1 MRTLRTLQRRDAV
14 AMAGVLAA
22 ALVCLPTQLRAQDP
36 VAARMD
42 ASLRSAL
49 ATRPADEL
57 LTVVVELDRPVA
69 PLAGGDLVAL
79 RAEAT
84 TRLAPI
90 EDGAR
95 RGEFELVERL
105 WIVPAAVI
113 EADSA
118 ALAGLATQPGVRRLY
133 LDDRIPVRLEPAL
146 SISALAA
153 FTSPAMQIVGA
164 DAVWPAGVTGE
175 GLTVAFFDSGVD
187 VDNAM
192 VGSRWRGLRTP
203 IRASWFDPFFRAS
216 RPGDRIGHGTQVALT
231 AVGAL
236 AAGDTLLMPDGSSV
250 VAASDI
256 DVVSGTAPRAEWIA
270 ARIFDFFGGVP
281 YTRRSVILQ
290 AFQWALDPDGNPGTD
305 DAPDVI
311 NNSWGAIDAQNF
323 NVCNDVIYA
332 AIDAAEAAGIAV
344 VFAAGN
350 FGPTA
355 GSVIPPAARDD
366 PQLASFAVGATE
378 GQGNSLMVADFSGRG
393 PSPCNG
399 GIKPDIVAPG
409 RVPQIRTVN
418 VNKAQVSGF
427 TASGTSFSTGIV
439 SGALA
444 LVRQVNPSATPRQ
457 AKEFLTNTAALVDPP
472 QPNNNSGTGLLD
484 VPAAVQAAN
493 PSFVGP
499 LLQLESVTRES
510 DAVRVWVSNRGNRT
524 LRGVRLVMERAG
536 RSVADG
542 RLGRVDAGETR
553 SLRMELESGAA
564 VSGNG
569 ALRIIARDG
578 SGAILL
584 ARSLLV
590 DPPNLEGG
598 FVLQAGG
605 LEAGANDFGRLG
617 QIAATRGFV
626 VQGQDLLPAGA
637 FFVASGGRISDGI
650 YETVE
655 GLPGLKTEP
664 PAAST
669 DWGPDRA
676 ATDVQGTEA
685 TFRFDDR
692 EALLPVGVSV
702 DTRME
707 VTDVGGVAA
716 LEIVA
721 VIRNDGTGTANDL
734 TPGVFADW
742 DLQGGEDVTWDAQNE
757 ALVAISR
764 SGSGPV
770 AVLGGEQLA
779 RGNVAV
785 PLGTPDGF
793 GVYVS
798 GSGVLADGTFPDSIK
813 AALAEGRPADNLPG
827 AGTATDQGQLLSV
840 GPLSVAAGA
849 TELVR
854 FWLLVAP
861 DQNDAFQ
868 RLTELRATSPV
879 PPPTPAPGEGFV
891 LLPPFPNPLTVG
903 EGVMRFPFSIPQE
916 ARAAG
921 ARMTFE
927 IYDVAGRRLVE
938 ERFSVSGSAPLPV
951 PTWDGRLSGSRPAA
965 AGVYL
970 YVMRLDGENRSGRI
984 MILR

>member
-1 MRTLRTLQRRDAV
+1 
-14 AMAGVLAA
+14 
-22 ALVCLPTQLRAQDP
+22 
-36 VAARMD
+36 MD
-42 ASLRSAL
+42 ASLRAAL
-49 ATRPADEL
+49 GTRPASER
-57 LTVVVELDRPVA
+57 LTVVVELDRPATPVVA
-69 PLAGGDLVAL
+69 GDLVAL
-79 RAEAT
+79 RTDAT

-95 RGEFELVERL
+95 RGDFALVDRL

-118 ALAGLATQPGVRRLY
+118 ALAQLATQPGVHRLY
-133 LDDRIPVRLEPAL
+133 LDERIPVRLEPAL
-146 SISALAA
+146 SISARAA
-153 FTSPAMQIVGA
+153 FTSQAMQIVGA

-175 GLTVAFFDSGVD
+175 GIVVAFFDSGVD
-187 VDNAM
+187 VANAM
-192 VGSRWRGLRTP
+192 VSSRWRGRRTSV
-203 IRASWFDPFFRAS
+203 RASWFDPFFRAS
-216 RPGDRIGHGTQVALT
+216 RPVDRIGHGTQVALS

-236 AAGDTLLMPDGSSV
+236 ATGDTLLMPDGSSV

-350 FGPTA
+350 FGPATS
-355 GSVIPPAARDD
+355 SVIPPAARDD
-366 PQLASFAVGATE
+366 PQLVSFAVGATE
-378 GQGNSLMVADFSGRG
+378 GQGNGLIVADFSGRG

-399 GIKPDIVAPG
+399 GIKPNIVAPG
-409 RVPQIRTVN
+409 RVPQILAVSANKARVTGFTVN
-418 VNKAQVSGF
+418 
-427 TASGTSFSTGIV
+427 GTSFSTGIV

-444 LVRQVNPSATPRQ
+444 LVRQVNPGASPRQ
-457 AKEFLTNTAALVDPP
+457 AKQFLTNTASPVDPP
-472 QPNNNSGTGLLD
+472 EPNNNSGAGLVD

-510 DAVRVWVSNRGNRT
+510 DALRVWVSNRGNRT
-524 LRGVRLVMERAG
+524 LRDVRLVAERAG
-536 RSVADG
+536 RPVADG
-542 RLGRVDAGETR
+542 QLGRVDAGETR
-553 SLRMELESGAA
+553 SLRLERATGGTASRTGP
-564 VSGNG
+564 
-569 ALRIIARDG
+569 LRIVARDAN
-578 SGAILL
+578 GAILL
-584 ARSLLV
+584 ARTLLL
-590 DPPNLEGG
+590 DPPDLEGG

-605 LEAGANDFGRLG
+605 LEAGANDFARLG
-617 QIAATRGFV
+617 LIAAAKGFV

-637 FFVASGGRISDGI
+637 FFVTSGGRISDGI

-664 PAAST
+664 PAAAT
-669 DWGPDRA
+669 DWGPDRT
-676 ATDVQGTEA
+676 ATDVQGSEA

-692 EALLPVGVSV
+692 EAILPVGVSV

-707 VTDVGGVAA
+707 ATDVGGVAA

-721 VIRNDGTGTANDL
+721 VVRNDGSSTVTDL

-742 DLQGGEDVTWDAQNE
+742 DLQGGEDITWSPQNE
-757 ALVAISR
+757 ALVARSR

-770 AVLGGEQLA
+770 ALLAGEQLP
-779 RGNVAV
+779 RGHTAV
-785 PLGTPDGF
+785 PLGTPDSF
-793 GVYVS
+793 GTYLP
-798 GSGVLADGTFPDSIK
+798 GSGLIADGTFPDSIK

-827 AGTATDQGQLLSV
+827 AGTATDQGQLLSI
-840 GPLSVAAGA
+840 GPVSVAAGS

-861 DQNDAFQ
+861 TENDAFQ
-868 RLTELRATSPV
+868 RLTELRGTAPI
-879 PPPTPAPGEGFV
+879 PPPTPSPGEGFV

-903 EGVMRFPFSIPQE
+903 DGVMRFPYSVPQE
-916 ARAAG
+916 ARDAG
-921 ARMTFE
+921 TQMTFE
-927 IYDVAGRRLVE
+927 IYDVSGRRMVE
-938 ERFSVSGSAPLPV
+938 ERFSVSGSGALPV
-951 PTWDGRLSGSRPAA
+951 PTWDGRLSGSQPAA

-970 YVMRLDGENRSGRI
+970 YVMRLGSEKRSGRL

>member
-1 MRTLRTLQRRDAV
+1 MAIAGAAV
-14 AMAGVLAA
+14 AL
-22 ALVCLPTQLRAQDP
+22 LVCVPAPLAAQDP
-36 VAARMD
+36 GAARMD
-42 ASLRSAL
+42 APLRAAL
-49 ATRPADEL
+49 GTRPADER
-57 LTVVVELDRPVA
+57 LTVVVELDRLPTVSVA
-69 PLAGGDLVAL
+69 GDLVAL
-79 RAEAT
+79 RTDAT

-95 RGEFELVERL
+95 RGEFTLVERL

-113 EADSA
+113 EADSS
-118 ALAGLATQPGVRRLY
+118 ALARLATQAGGRRLY
-133 LDDRIPVRLEPAL
+133 LDERIPVRLEPSR
-146 SISALAA
+146 SIAVRAS

-175 GLTVAFFDSGVD
+175 GITVAFFDSGVD

-192 VGSRWRGLRTP
+192 VSSRWRGRRTDV
-203 IRASWFDPFFRAS
+203 RASWFDPFFRAS
-216 RPGDRIGHGTQVALT
+216 RPVDRIGHGTQVALS

-236 AAGDTLLMPDGSSV
+236 ATGDTLLLADGTPV

-350 FGPTA
+350 FGPDA
-355 GSVIPPAARDD
+355 SSVIPPAARDD
-366 PQLASFAVGATE
+366 PQLVSFAVGATE
-378 GQGNSLMVADFSGRG
+378 GQGTGIMVADFSGRG

-399 GIKPDIVAPG
+399 GIKPDMVAPG

-418 VNKAQVSGF
+418 PNKAQVTGF
-427 TASGTSFSTGIV
+427 TVNGTSFSTGIV

-444 LVRQVNPSATPRQ
+444 LVRQVNPGLSPRA
-457 AKEFLTNTAALVDPP
+457 AKQILTTTAGPVDPP
-472 QPNNNSGTGLLD
+472 EPNNNSGAGLLD
-484 VPAAVQAAN
+484 VPAAIQAAN

-499 LLQLESVTRES
+499 LLQLESVTRETG
-510 DAVRVWVSNRGNRT
+510 ALRLWVSNRGNRT
-524 LRGVRLVMERAG
+524 LRDVQLAVEQAG
-536 RSVADG
+536 RLVADG
-542 RLGRVDAGETR
+542 RLARLDAGETR
-553 SLRMELESGAA
+553 SVRLDLMASAAA
-564 VSGNG
+564 VHTG
-569 ALRIIARDG
+569 ALRIVARDAG
-578 SGAILL
+578 GAILL
-584 ARSLLV
+584 ARTLLGA
-590 DPPNLEGG
+590 PPDLEGG

-617 QIAATRGFV
+617 VIAAAKGFV
-626 VQGQDLLPAGA
+626 VQAQDLLPAGA
-637 FFVASGGRISDGI
+637 FFVTSGGRISDGI
-650 YETVE
+650 YETVA

-664 PAAST
+664 PAAAT
-669 DWGPDRA
+669 DWGPERA
-676 ATDVQGTEA
+676 VTDVQASEA
-685 TFRFDDR
+685 TIRFDDR
-692 EALLPVGVSV
+692 EAILPVGVNV
-702 DTRME
+702 DTRLE
-707 VTDVGGVAA
+707 ATDVGGVAA

-721 VIRNDGTGTANDL
+721 VIRNDGPSTVNDL

-742 DLQGGEDVTWDAQNE
+742 DLQGGEDVTWSAQNE
-757 ALVAISR
+757 ALVARSR

-770 AVLGGEQLA
+770 ALLA
-779 RGNVAV
+779 GDQTPRGHTAV
-785 PLGTPDGF
+785 PLGTPDNF
-793 GVYVS
+793 GTYIS
-798 GSGVLADGTFPDSIK
+798 GSGVIADGTFPDSVK

-840 GPLSVAAGA
+840 GPLSVGGGA

-861 DQNDAFQ
+861 NENAAFQ

-879 PPPTPAPGEGFV
+879 PPPTPSPGEGFV

-903 EGVMRFPFSIPQE
+903 DGVMRFPYSIPTE
-916 ARAAG
+916 ARSAG

-927 IYDVAGRRLVE
+927 IYDVSGRRMVE
-938 ERFSVSGSAPLPV
+938 ENFSVSGAGALPV
-951 PTWDGRLSGSRPAA
+951 PTWDGRLSGSQPAA

-970 YVMRLDGENRSGRI
+970 YVMRLGDEKRSGRL